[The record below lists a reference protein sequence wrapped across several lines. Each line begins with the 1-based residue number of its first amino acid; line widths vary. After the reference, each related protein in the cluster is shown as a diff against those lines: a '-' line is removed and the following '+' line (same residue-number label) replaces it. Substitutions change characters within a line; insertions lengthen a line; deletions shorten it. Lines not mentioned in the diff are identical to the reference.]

1 MHGVHINLVRAT
13 KKDLIWARLPPD
25 HSHDYCDRWFSAVE
39 GFVKDGSAKGVNS
52 LSELVQLLKIK
63 HTGSEYRGM
72 RLQLSVLLC
81 NHNFDAWLEGCLNGG
96 DKVKGIKTPL
106 VFRYHWDAV
115 AQKVRIH
122 FKHSVAAESTFERD
136 EWGPWQ
142 NVWVEAMDQTSG
154 CMQKVQVKRTVA
166 EGVELEKCVP
176 DFSNNPGFEAWIDDE
191 DWSRERIFSDL
202 SKWDFDRHGN
212 KYKKAWNALG
222 HWHSVNRLARAIEPG
237 VTTITLGEEEV
248 TLTNYKWEEMW
259 RIIQSIGPDSED
271 PSTRRTATT
280 AVVNAEPLQH
290 CHNAAKTSRPDRG
303 AINSSKSLHTLNTV
317 LHPGYTKAD
326 SKRDRLLD
334 NEEWLAHIR
343 RNWTT
348 AGQLWL
354 IQLSH
359 FEGEYKI
366 GLGQRLFAEDEPEDA
381 WEIVWYER
389 INKCHLWG
397 ISPGFKLAIK
407 GFNNKRQP
415 ERYHST
421 EPTDQLV
428 PIVCELTPKCTPD
441 YPRLSQA
448 CMQAV
453 HEWACAN
460 DMWREQP
467 MPKAAR
473 IANKQPK
480 MLRLQAVAQQQPDA
494 ASSAQ
499 SDTADDS
506 TEEGADSGGG
516 TDKEELVLQHSP
528 CDARRHLRRKSKL
541 AVAAVAI
548 VHANSADTAAKQVGG
563 TRKTEKQRGRASAL
577 TQKQQGAVKST
588 ERSRKQGGASSS
600 ATAGNTGPVGDVREK
615 SGNQVRKP
623 LKWEQNAKRRK
634 QCRN

>member
-1 MHGVHINLVRAT
+1 M
-13 KKDLIWARLPPD
+13 
-25 HSHDYCDRWFSAVE
+25 
-39 GFVKDGSAKGVNS
+39 
-52 LSELVQLLKIK
+52 
-63 HTGSEYRGM
+63 M
-72 RLQLSVLLC
+72 LQLSVLLC

-96 DKVKGIKTPL
+96 EKVKGIKTPL

-115 AQKVRIH
+115 AQTVRIYY
-122 FKHSVAAESTFERD
+122 KHSVAAESTFERD

-142 NVWVEAMDQTSG
+142 NVWVEATNPTSG
-154 CMQKVQVKRTVA
+154 RMEKVQVKRTVA

-176 DFSNNPGFEAWIDDE
+176 DFSNNPGFEAWLDDE
-191 DWSRERIFSDL
+191 DWSRERVFSDL

-212 KYKKAWNALG
+212 KYKKIWNALG

-237 VTTITLGEEEV
+237 VTAISLGDEEV

-259 RIIQSIGPDSED
+259 SIIHSIGPDCEA
-271 PSTRRTATT
+271 PSTRHTATT
-280 AVVNAEPLQH
+280 AIANAEPLQNR
-290 CHNAAKTSRPDRG
+290 HNAAKSSRPDRG
-303 AINSSKSLHTLNTV
+303 AINNSKSLHTLNAV

-334 NEEWLAHIR
+334 NEEWHAHIR
-343 RNWTT
+343 RNWST

-354 IQLSH
+354 FQLSH

-366 GLGQRLFAEDEPEDA
+366 GLGQRLFGEDEPEDA
-381 WEIVWYER
+381 WEIEWYER
-389 INKCHLWG
+389 VNKCHLWG

-453 HEWACAN
+453 HEWARAN

-467 MPKAAR
+467 KPKAAR
-473 IANKQPK
+473 IANQQPK
-480 MLRLQAVAQQQPDA
+480 MLLLQQQSDE

-499 SDTADDS
+499 SYTAEDS
-506 TEEGADSGGG
+506 TEESADGGGG
-516 TDKEELVLQHSP
+516 TDEEELVLQHSP
-528 CDARRHLRRKSKL
+528 CYARQHLRRKSKL
-541 AVAAVAI
+541 AVTAVAK
-548 VHANSADTAAKQVGG
+548 VHANSADTAAKKVG
-563 TRKTEKQRGRASAL
+563 KPPQKEKQRGRASRPKEQASGNG
-577 TQKQQGAVKST
+577 TKS
-588 ERSRKQGGASSS
+588 SRAKQGVASSS
-600 ATAGNTGPVGDVREK
+600 ATAGNNGPVGDARENSCK
-615 SGNQVRKP
+615 PVRKP
-623 LKWEQNAKRRK
+623 LRMEQQVKRRK